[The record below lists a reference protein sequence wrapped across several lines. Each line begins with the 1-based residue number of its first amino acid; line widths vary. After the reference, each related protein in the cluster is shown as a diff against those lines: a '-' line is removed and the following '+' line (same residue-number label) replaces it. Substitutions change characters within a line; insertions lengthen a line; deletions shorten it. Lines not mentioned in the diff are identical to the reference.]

1 MLPTKRLVDL
11 IERNADALS
20 KAWLKD
26 IQGREEMPTYR
37 SYDPDRLYE
46 RVYRVY
52 SQLGKWISKQTTKQD
67 IAAEYTV
74 MGADRYRE
82 EFRLS
87 EVVQALTLTRRHLW
101 LKVLFEGFLD
111 TALDLHGA
119 MEMNNGVVLFFDRAI
134 LCTIQ
139 GYETERTRNDEM
151 RRAENW

>member
-26 IQGREEMPTYR
+26 IQGREDMPTYQAD
-37 SYDPDRLYE
+37 DPDVLYD

-52 SQLGKWISKQTTKQD
+52 SQLGRWISKQTTKQD
-67 IAAEYTV
+67 IGAHYTV
-74 MGADRYRE
+74 LGAERFRE
-82 EFRLS
+82 GFRLS

-101 LKVLFEGFLD
+101 LKILFEGLLD

-119 MEMNNGVVLFFDRAI
+119 MELNNSVVLFFDRAI
-134 LCTIQ
+134 LYSVQ
-139 GYETERTRNDEM
+139 GYEAERARRDEA
-151 RRAENW
+151 RGAADW